1 MKKLDF
7 TIGLIFL
14 IVLTVIVYNVFGFE
28 ITLIYLIIDMSVGIS
43 YQFAKLNK
51 SHEKDIPDHPG
62 FIFTI
67 PKESKEDSIV
77 LLESS
82 TLHSNAMI
90 NDIEQYFSLKIGI
103 KVVVLNKPFK
113 VKGILTQED
122 YQKTLKEVEKE
133 NNEG

>member
-51 SHEKDIPDHPG
+51 
-62 FIFTI
+62 FIEEEQKSRAAIET
-67 PKESKEDSIV
+67 
-77 LLESS
+77 S
-82 TLHSNAMI
+82 T
-90 NDIEQYFSLKIGI
+90 K
-103 KVVVLNKPFK
+103 
-113 VKGILTQED
+113 D
-122 YQKTLKEVEKE
+122 YQKIMEEVKS
-133 NNEG
+133 NE